1 MASRTIGTIFTLRD
15 RMTQPLNT
23 MSEATRRLYRQSQQA
38 TNQLNRFASNAQS
51 AFASAASKTA
61 KFALTTGAVLTGLAA
76 KNGLSEA
83 MGLEGYKMQLETA
96 TKDTKK
102 ASDIMRYAIEMAN
115 KTPYEGGE
123 LVSAAAKF
131 EAMGL
136 SAKKNLLLAGDM
148 AAATNKGMDQ
158 ATDALIDARA
168 GELESLKA
176 FGIEKQLIQDQA
188 DKMFKKGSTINK
200 KGQIAD
206 QEQFNKALEVVMIDR
221 FKGGMD
227 KQALTLKGTWS
238 TITGI
243 TKSALSGMLGMT
255 ADGTVR
261 AGSLYDKLKIKIS
274 EVAKVFEKWQSDGTF
289 DRLGASITKVADG
302 SFRVLGGTIKFV
314 TDNFGWLAPVMAG
327 TVSLFVAMS
336 VINKVVA
343 AYQLLRSILIVT
355 TAAQNGLNVSIAIS
369 PLGWV
374 VIAIA
379 AVVAACVALYLH
391 WDKVTAALKSAWDW
405 FKNLIA
411 GMPDVAIGLAGPL
424 APLILMIK
432 HFDEIKE
439 ACSGAINKLKEFF
452 GLSDKKGKTE
462 TDGKTQ
468 ANSDNYGMKG
478 FAKGGIASRPSIFG
492 EAGPEMAIPL
502 NGSSRSRQLLAQ
514 TQRILGGGGGGIN
527 VTIAKIADQVIVRE
541 DADIDKIANRVC
553 TKIVEFAR
561 NM

>member
-15 RMTQPLNT
+15 RVTQPLNT

-51 AFASAASKTA
+51 AFASAARSTA
-61 KFALTTGAVLTGLAA
+61 KYALTTGAVLTGLAA
-76 KNGLSEA
+76 KTGLSEA
-83 MGLEGYKMQLETA
+83 MGLEGFKMQLETA

-102 ASDIMRYAIEMAN
+102 AADIMRYAIEMAN

-131 EAMGL
+131 EALGN
-136 SAKKNLLLAGDM
+136 SAKKYLPLAGDM

-158 ATDALIDARA
+158 ATEALIGALSGQLD
-168 GELESLKA
+168 GMEA

-206 QEQFNKALEVVMIDR
+206 QIQFNKALEAIMIDR

-227 KQALTLKGTWS
+227 KQAMTLKGTWS

-243 TKSALSGMLGMT
+243 TKSALSSMLGMT

-261 AGSLYDKLKIKIS
+261 AGSLYDQLKIKIS
-274 EVAKVFEKWQSDGTF
+274 EIAKVFEKWQSNGTF
-289 DRLGASITKVADG
+289 ERLGTSITKVADG
-302 SFRVLGGTIKFV
+302 SFRVLGGSIKFV

-327 TVSLFVAMS
+327 TISLFVAMS
-336 VINKVVA
+336 IIGKVVA
-343 AYQLLRSILIVT
+343 AYEMFRNVLFIV
-355 TAAQNGLNVSIAIS
+355 TAAQNGLNASIAIS

-391 WDKVTAALKSAWDW
+391 WDKVTAALKSAWTW
-405 FKNLIA
+405 FKNLID

-462 TDGKTQ
+462 TDGKVQ

-514 TQRILGGGGGGIN
+514 TQRIIGGGGVN
-527 VTIAKIADQVIVRE
+527 VSIAKIADQVIVRE
-541 DADIDKIANRVC
+541 DADIDKIADRVAS
-553 TKIVEFAR
+553 KIVEVAR